1 MFYFMTFFSMIYGK
15 MAKWVNFFSVLFE
28 FHIKGEL
35 ELGNRHEWGMVL
47 VSLHFRHFDTWY

>member
-1 MFYFMTFFSMIYGK
+1 MAVFSMIYGK

-35 ELGNRHEWGMVL
+35 ESGNRHEWGMVL